1 MLLFKKQNAK
11 YEYCQNFNS
20 FLSKYFDFNF
30 MWKFIVTNVI
40 NEKKLQR
47 FRCVAWRKH
56 TNRFSKNLLIIHEK
70 KQENDLFFRQTIKN
84 FQIMILRSSAC
95 FSNSWRNAWSKWIAR
110 KCRCKSLFDSKI
122 SLQMR
127 QLLYKTKMSK
137 KIRKINEW
145 NKRSKMTNNLYD
157 KMFDIFEINKREKID
172 VLYNKTID
180 FSNHL
185 LKIKN
190 VNLTRFDFANVYCW
204 KFFEFE
210 IFEFWL
216 IDLFWLIANLK

>member
-1 MLLFKKQNAK
+1 
-11 YEYCQNFNS
+11 
-20 FLSKYFDFNF
+20 

-110 KCRCKSLFDSKI
+110 KCRCKSLLNSKI

-127 QLLYKTKMSK
+127 QTWRKSEILRKTRMIDDLIEILTISIFELKREITSILYDRMLVISETDERK
-137 KIRKINEW
+137 KIDI
-145 NKRSKMTNNLYD
+145 SYD
-157 KMFDIFEINKREKID
+157 KM
-172 VLYNKTID
+172 ID

-185 LKIKN
+185 LRVKDM
-190 VNLTRFDFANVYCW
+190 NLTRFDFANVCCW
-204 KFFEFE
+204 KLFEFE

-216 IDLFWLIANLK
+216 IDLLWLIANLK